1 MDDYISR
8 ETARGNMRIKGK
20 YVAQIVMDIDYPD
33 TKEFRPFEEVRNDL
47 TTGVLTGAIQGLLE
61 DEIDFPSN
69 MKLIV
74 TQQYADLYRVEEE
87 TE

>member
-1 MDDYISR
+1 
-8 ETARGNMRIKGK
+8 MRIKGK

-33 TKEFRPFEEVRNDL
+33 TKVFRPFEEVRNDL

>member
-1 MDDYISR
+1 
-8 ETARGNMRIKGK
+8 MRIKGK

-69 MKLIV
+69 IKLIV

>member
-1 MDDYISR
+1 
-8 ETARGNMRIKGK
+8 MRIKGK

-74 TQQYADLYRVEEE
+74 TQQYADLYQVEEE

>member
-1 MDDYISR
+1 
-8 ETARGNMRIKGK
+8 MRIKGK

-74 TQQYADLYRVEEE
+74 TQQYADLYRVEE
-87 TE
+87 

>member
-1 MDDYISR
+1 
-8 ETARGNMRIKGK
+8 MRIKGK

-47 TTGVLTGAIQGLLE
+47 TTGVLTETIQGLLE
-61 DEIDFPSN
+61 DEIDFPNN

>member
-1 MDDYISR
+1 
-8 ETARGNMRIKGK
+8 MRIKGK

-61 DEIDFPSN
+61 DEIGFPSN

-74 TQQYADLYRVEEE
+74 TQQYADLYRVEE
-87 TE
+87 

>member
-1 MDDYISR
+1 
-8 ETARGNMRIKGK
+8 MRIKGR

-61 DEIDFPSN
+61 DEIAFPSN
-69 MKLIV
+69 MKLTV

>member
-1 MDDYISR
+1 
-8 ETARGNMRIKGK
+8 MRIKGK